1 MDWNND
7 GKKDLI
13 TGEYSGTIRIYLNI
27 ATDSDPVFSGY
38 DYLEVGGRT
47 FDCGS
52 KSTPFIVDWN
62 NDGKKDLLCGEDYGR
77 VLLLVNK
84 STGSVPVFDDAV
96 YLQSGGQDL
105 TVQLRS
111 SPAAGDWNRDG
122 KKDLLVGEIYGTVFY
137 FENVGSDED
146 PVFDGHVL
154 LSTGEILVDVEMY
167 SRLDLVD
174 WDNDGVLD
182 LLSGNFDYGS
192 EPVGGVYFF
201 HAIGPLSAEP
211 VNFINEKTG
220 GSIDLNIKAGT
231 LNADRNYL
239 ILGTVTGTS
248 PGTALP
254 GGLATL
260 PVNWDPFT
268 DLALGMANSPV
279 FHEFMGKLDN
289 LGKASARLNAPP
301 VPGLAGISMHFA
313 CCLNCPFDFASNPV
327 EIEIVP

>member
-1 MDWNND
+1 VDWNDD

-13 TGEYSGTIRIYLNI
+13 TGEYSGTVRIYLNI
-27 ATDSDPVFSGY
+27 ASDGDPVFAGF
-38 DYLEVGGRT
+38 DYLQVNGRN

-62 NDGKKDLLCGEDYGR
+62 NDGKKDVLCGEDYGR
-77 VLLLVNK
+77 VLLLLN
-84 STGSVPVFDDAV
+84 TGTNAAPVFDQAV
-96 YLQSGGQDL
+96 YLQDGNQDL
-105 TVQLRS
+105 AVPLRS

-122 KKDLLVGEIYGTVFY
+122 RKDLLVGEIYGTVFY
-137 FENVGSDED
+137 FENIGSDED

-154 LSTGEILVDVEMY
+154 LTTGEILVDVNMY

-192 EPVGGVYFF
+192 EPVAGVYFF
-201 HAIGPLSAEP
+201 QAVGPLSARP
-211 VNFINEKTG
+211 VNFIHEGAG
-220 GSIDLNIKAGT
+220 GSIDLNANAGT
-231 LNADRNYL
+231 ANGSRNYL
-239 ILGTVTGTS
+239 VLGTVTGTS
-248 PGTALP
+248 PGTPLP
-254 GGLATL
+254 GGQATV

-279 FHEFMGKLDN
+279 FHDFMGKLN
-289 LGKASARLNAPP
+289 LLGRANARLNAPP
-301 VPGLAGISMHFA
+301 LPGLAGISMHFA
-313 CCLNCPFDFASNPV
+313 YCLNGPFDFASNAV